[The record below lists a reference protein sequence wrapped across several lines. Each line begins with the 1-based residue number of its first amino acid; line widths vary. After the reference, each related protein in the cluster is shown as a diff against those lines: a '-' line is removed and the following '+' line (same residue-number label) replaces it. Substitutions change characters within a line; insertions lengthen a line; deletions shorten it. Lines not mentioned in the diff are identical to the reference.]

1 MDYTRIRTKV
11 EDGIETITLDYQQT
25 LNAVDLTMALELE
38 DALTKADKDEEVK
51 VIVMEGAGR
60 AFSAGGDIRYM
71 KAHCEKPDFAT
82 KSMAALAGKLAEDII
97 HMKKLSK
104 IIVCAVHG
112 ACAGGGMNLALGA
125 DYVICSDDAKF
136 IQAFAGIALCPDTG
150 AVFLLPRII
159 GANRALDLFVSG
171 RQVKADEA
179 LAIGLVKEVVPKE
192 KLDETVHAFAKKLTE
207 GPLLAYQNS
216 SCTSASIRVL
226 KTTPSRKQASSANAL
241 PAKTSRKA
249 SPHSS
254 KRENRSSKDVNRKEI
269 MKKES
274 FQEGPYRVTLYTPEV
289 NTKGIC
295 YFIQP
300 ADIAS
305 ENESLADRLEI
316 AIAAIDGL
324 DWSNDLSPWE
334 APGIFKREGEFGG
347 GADVFEKFFLET
359 ILPDTEKRA
368 GLDNPE
374 RQLVGISLSGMF
386 ALYAAC
392 HTDAFSGIASISGS
406 FWFTGLLDYYRSHPL
421 SPAVRRVYLSLG
433 AKEPKTRREPL
444 NTILERT
451 EDVLGIV
458 REEGK
463 EAILQMNRGG
473 HYVHRGERLEEAL
486 RYLLS
491 GAEWK
496 GEFSL

>member
-71 KAHCEKPDFAT
+71 KAHCEEPDFAT

-192 KLDETVHAFAKKLTE
+192 KLDENRPCLCQETDRRTAPCLPEYQEAHVH
-207 GPLLAYQNS
+207 
-216 SCTSASIRVL
+216 
-226 KTTPSRKQASSANAL
+226 
-241 PAKTSRKA
+241 
-249 SPHSS
+249 
-254 KRENRSSKDVNRKEI
+254 
-269 MKKES
+269 
-274 FQEGPYRVTLYTPEV
+274 
-289 NTKGIC
+289 
-295 YFIQP
+295 QP
-300 ADIAS
+300 
-305 ENESLADRLEI
+305 
-316 AIAAIDGL
+316 
-324 DWSNDLSPWE
+324 
-334 APGIFKREGEFGG
+334 
-347 GADVFEKFFLET
+347 
-359 ILPDTEKRA
+359 
-368 GLDNPE
+368 
-374 RQLVGISLSGMF
+374 LSGF
-386 ALYAAC
+386 
-392 HTDAFSGIASISGS
+392 
-406 FWFTGLLDYYRSHPL
+406 
-421 SPAVRRVYLSLG
+421 
-433 AKEPKTRREPL
+433 
-444 NTILERT
+444 
-451 EDVLGIV
+451 
-458 REEGK
+458 
-463 EAILQMNRGG
+463 
-473 HYVHRGERLEEAL
+473 
-486 RYLLS
+486 
-491 GAEWK
+491 
-496 GEFSL
+496 

>member
-71 KAHCEKPDFAT
+71 KAHCEEPDFAT

-207 GPLLAYQNS
+207 GPLLAYQNIKKLMYIS
-216 SCTSASIRVL
+216 LYLGFEDYSKQEAGLVGECSAS
-226 KTTPSRKQASSANAL
+226 
-241 PAKTSRKA
+241 
-249 SPHSS
+249 
-254 KRENRSSKDVNRKEI
+254 EDFKE
-269 MKKES
+269 
-274 FQEGPYRVTLYTPEV
+274 
-289 NTKGIC
+289 GIT
-295 YFIQP
+295 
-300 ADIAS
+300 A
-305 ENESLADRLEI
+305 
-316 AIAAIDGL
+316 
-324 DWSNDLSPWE
+324 
-334 APGIFKREGEFGG
+334 
-347 GADVFEKFFLET
+347 FLE
-359 ILPDTEKRA
+359 KRK
-368 GLDNPE
+368 P
-374 RQLVGISLSGMF
+374 QF
-386 ALYAAC
+386 
-392 HTDAFSGIASISGS
+392 
-406 FWFTGLLDYYRSHPL
+406 
-421 SPAVRRVYLSLG
+421 
-433 AKEPKTRREPL
+433 
-444 NTILERT
+444 
-451 EDVLGIV
+451 
-458 REEGK
+458 
-463 EAILQMNRGG
+463 
-473 HYVHRGERLEEAL
+473 
-486 RYLLS
+486 
-491 GAEWK
+491 K
-496 GEFSL
+496 GR

>member
-71 KAHCEKPDFAT
+71 KAHCEEPDFAT

-192 KLDETVHAFAKKLTE
+192 KLDETVHAFAKKLTIRFDINQLRE
-207 GPLLAYQNS
+207 ESILDLKDTLVSHKGDHPLNFVVYEREEQVKVSMA
-216 SCTSASIRVL
+216 
-226 KTTPSRKQASSANAL
+226 SRKQKIHISSEL
-241 PAKTSRKA
+241 LLQLS
-249 SPHSS
+249 
-254 KRENRSSKDVNRKEI
+254 
-269 MKKES
+269 KKE
-274 FQEGPYRVTLYTPEV
+274 V
-289 NTKGIC
+289 
-295 YFIQP
+295 
-300 ADIAS
+300 
-305 ENESLADRLEI
+305 
-316 AIAAIDGL
+316 
-324 DWSNDLSPWE
+324 
-334 APGIFKREGEFGG
+334 
-347 GADVFEKFFLET
+347 
-359 ILPDTEKRA
+359 
-368 GLDNPE
+368 
-374 RQLVGISLSGMF
+374 
-386 ALYAAC
+386 
-392 HTDAFSGIASISGS
+392 
-406 FWFTGLLDYYRSHPL
+406 DY
-421 SPAVRRVYLSLG
+421 
-433 AKEPKTRREPL
+433 KL
-444 NTILERT
+444 N
-451 EDVLGIV
+451 
-458 REEGK
+458 
-463 EAILQMNRGG
+463 
-473 HYVHRGERLEEAL
+473 
-486 RYLLS
+486 
-491 GAEWK
+491 
-496 GEFSL
+496 